1 MRSSKYIVE
10 APPPKIKQTVII
22 VSGVQWVIFIIKY
35 QTIDVIITIAEATAY
50 SVILLIFLPRRGGLR
65 RPAP

>member
-1 MRSSKYIVE
+1 MRASKYIDE
-10 APPPKIKQTVII
+10 APPPKIKIIGTI

-35 QTIDVIITIAEATAY
+35 QTIEVIITIAEATAY
-50 SVILLIFLPRRGGLR
+50 SVMLLIFLPRRGDLR